1 MIFIALLSICVSS
14 PCFFSFCFVSVFVH
28 SLPCLSW
35 MFLSVV
41 QCFISYSW
49 HTRVSFLP
57 KHSCHACVFFYLKHS
72 FHTCV
77 FSPETFLSHSYV
89 FVPETFMSNTCV
101 LPLKH
106 SRHIYV
112 SLPLKHSCH
121 TWVFLHP
128 KRTLYEM
135 NSFIHITE
143 WSGTFGETP
152 SVSER
157 GRCKTTCQFHFA
169 SFACTV
175 KAIKSYSEKEDT
187 SICRVWLAGIDN
199 IIFMEFQPLF

>member
-1 MIFIALLSICVSS
+1 MDV
-14 PCFFSFCFVSVFVH
+14 SFCCPVLHLIFLTH
-28 SLPCLSW
+28 S
-35 MFLSVV
+35 
-41 QCFISYSW
+41 
-49 HTRVSFLP
+49 RVCSSKTFMSRL
-57 KHSCHACVFFYLKHS
+57 CVFFIWNIHFTL
-72 FHTCV
+72 
-77 FSPETFLSHSYV
+77 
-89 FVPETFMSNTCV
+89 
-101 LPLKH
+101 
-106 SRHIYV
+106 V
-112 SLPLKHSCH
+112 SLALKHSCH
-121 TWVFLHP
+121 TRMSLSLKHSCQTDVSCLWNIHVTFMCLCPWNIHVTQVFLHP

-169 SFACTV
+169 SFACPV